1 MDFIFEFI
9 PQIILLLVLFGYMD
23 LLIIL
28 KWLRPMDLA
37 DPADKD
43 RVHYAPSIITTMIDM
58 FLNAGSDPK
67 NPNQLLFSGQV

>member
-37 DPADKD
+37 NPADND
-43 RVHYAPSIITTMIDM
+43 RIHYAPSIITTMIDM